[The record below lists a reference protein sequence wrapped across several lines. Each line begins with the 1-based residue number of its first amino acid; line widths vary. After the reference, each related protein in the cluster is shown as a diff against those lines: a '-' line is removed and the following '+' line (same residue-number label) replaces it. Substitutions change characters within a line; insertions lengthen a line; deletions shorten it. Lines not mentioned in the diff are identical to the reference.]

1 MLKTKTKKRN
11 NATDPEIAEL
21 EAMEAEER
29 EAAKR
34 HAEEVGARNGGFF
47 PWSVI
52 PSPDYEAAQRAYYAS
67 LGGGGASSPA
77 WDGEASQ
84 RPQGHGK
91 RIESGGTAR
100 VERGPGRPDG
110 AQRGVGQ
117 ETIDGFIEAQ
127 DEAKRAFVAGLVRK
141 LYGRGGGLSPQNL

>member
-1 MLKTKTKKRN
+1 MLLNTKTKRN
-11 NATDPEIAEL
+11 NATDPEIGEL

-47 PWSVI
+47 PWAVI

-67 LGGGGASSPA
+67 LGGGGASG
-77 WDGEASQ
+77 DGETPQ

-91 RIESGGTAR
+91 RIGSGGPVR

-117 ETIDGFIEAQ
+117 ETVDGFIEAR

-141 LYGRGGGLSPQNL
+141 LYGRGGGLSPQNF

>member
-1 MLKTKTKKRN
+1 MINTKTKTKRS
-11 NATDPEIAEL
+11 NATDPEITEL

-67 LGGGGASSPA
+67 LGGGGVSSPT
-77 WDGEASQ
+77 GNGY

-91 RIESGGTAR
+91 RIGSGGPVR

-141 LYGRGGGLSPQNL
+141 LYGRGGGLSPQNF